1 MAAALSFILLA
12 LTLGLF
18 ATFSRLFGIDRMKL
32 V

>member
-12 LTLGLF
+12 MTLALF
-18 ATFSRLFGIDRMKL
+18 AVFARLFGVDLMKL

>member
-18 ATFSRLFGIDRMKL
+18 AAFARMFAIDRMKL